1 MTDYEKLK
9 GIIDE
14 IDVLTAHHADASAP
28 KFKAWQT
35 KTERFLIKK
44 YGADSLEYKKFVDVN
59 FSSMAWLW
67 CDEVQTRRDAIEEC
81 RNGLLSCK
89 EVFKTYLEEMA
100 EEGET
105 SVISQSVQPQPVQL
119 SNMNKIFIV
128 HGHDGELKQHVARIV
143 EKQGIEA
150 VILSEQVNQGRT
162 IVEKF
167 EANSDVGGAI
177 CLFTADDVGK
187 AKDASSDSPRARQ
200 NVVLETG
207 MGGRMDSTNI
217 IPPPQ
222 VAVITAI
229 SLDHMAFLG
238 DTEEKIAAQKAGIIK
253 PGSRSVLYSQGKT
266 VMRVLENACLDAAS
280 PVTETDW
287 GQLKVWEEAME
298 RQVFDY
304 RHRKGLVIKLSGR
317 YQIKNACTALDAVD
331 CLNKDGAGITE
342 GQIREGLLKTV
353 WRGRFERISRHPDVI
368 VDGAH
373 NPAGAR
379 SLSESLKAYFPDK
392 KKILVM
398 GVFADKDYENIL
410 KIMASTG
417 DRLITFRPDHP
428 RGLDSGKLAKTAE
441 KYFENVRDGKDV
453 AGALRIAYETAT
465 EKDIIACFGSLS
477 TIAPICDIIFTKA
490 PSRADSFV
498 YKGEALA
505 QETE

>member
-1 MTDYEKLK
+1 MTF
-9 GIIDE
+9 DE
-14 IDVLTAHHADASAP
+14 AMTYI
-28 KFKAWQT
+28 
-35 KTERFLIKK
+35 RR
-44 YGADSLEYKKFVDVN
+44 
-59 FSSMAWLW
+59 
-67 CDEVQTRRDAIEEC
+67 VQTRGSVY
-81 RNGLLSCK
+81 GLERMGVLLDELDC
-89 EVFKTYLEEMA
+89 
-100 EEGET
+100 
-105 SVISQSVQPQPVQL
+105 PQKDL
-119 SNMNKIFIV
+119 RFI
-128 HGHDGELKQHVARIV
+128 HVAGTNGKGSVCAFIDSILREAGFRTGRFISPTLFDYRERIQINGRYI
-143 EKQGIEA
+143 EKQAVARYVEQLKAAADRMTDRGLEA
-150 VILSEQVNQGRT
+150 PTL
-162 IVEKF
+162 F
-167 EANSDVGGAI
+167 EME
-177 CLFTADDVGK
+177 TAMGFMYFRDESCDY
-187 AKDASSDSPRARQ
+187 
-200 NVVLETG
+200 VVLETG

-229 SLDHMAFLG
+229 SLDHMVFLG